1 MQTLKSL
8 KTPLRYPGGKSRSLG
23 TKEKPKM
30 GQYFPNLKNYTEYRE
45 PFLGGGSVAIHISK
59 MYPHLKI
66 TVNDLY
72 EPLINFWVQL
82 QQFGDELT
90 DKIKDYKIN
99 HPDPPKELR
108 KVEGTEFPAKELFLN
123 SREAIN
129 NRSLDDIERAAAFYI
144 VNKCSFSG
152 LTESSSF
159 SKQASVSN
167 FSMKGIEKLPGYSE
181 IISHWHINQY
191 SYEYCL
197 RENIHD
203 DLFMYL
209 DPPYDIKDNL
219 YGKSGSMHKGFD
231 HDEFANNCSQSK
243 IDMLISYNSDQL
255 VKDRFKDW
263 NAGEFDL
270 TYTMRSVGDYMRN
283 QKTRKELLLFNYEKN
298 LENMEVCVG

>member
-1 MQTLKSL
+1 MNTLKSL

-59 MYPHLKI
+59 MYPHLKV
-66 TVNDLY
+66 TVNDVY

-90 DKIKDYKIN
+90 NKLKDYKIN

-108 KVEGTEFPAKELFLN
+108 KVEDTDFPAKELFLN
-123 SREAIN
+123 ARKAIN

-144 VNKCSFSG
+144 ANKCSFSG
-152 LTESSSF
+152 LTENASF
-159 SKQASVSN
+159 SKQASYSN
-167 FSMKGIEKLPGYSE
+167 FTMKGIEKLSGYSE

-191 SYEYCL
+191 SYEYCF

-203 DLFMYL
+203 GLFMYL

-219 YGKSGSMHKGFD
+219 YGGKGGTMHKGFD
-231 HDEFANNCSQSK
+231 HDKFAEDCSQSQVHQ
-243 IDMLISYNSDQL
+243 LISYNSDQL
-255 VKDRFKDW
+255 VKDRFKGW

-270 TYTMRSVGDYMRN
+270 TYTMRSVGDYMRD
-283 QKTRKELLLFNYEKN
+283 QKTRKELLLFNYGTQG
-298 LENMEVCVG
+298 LA

>member
-1 MQTLKSL
+1 MNTLKSL

-30 GQYFPNLKNYTEYRE
+30 GQYFPNLKNYSEYRE

-59 MYPHLKI
+59 MYPHLKV

-90 DKIKDYKIN
+90 NKLKDYKIN

-108 KVEGTEFPAKELFLN
+108 KVEDTDFPAKELFLN
-123 SREAIN
+123 ARKAIN

-144 VNKCSFSG
+144 ANKCSFSG
-152 LTESSSF
+152 LTENASF
-159 SKQASVSN
+159 SKQASYSN
-167 FSMKGIEKLPGYSE
+167 FTMKGIEKLSGYSE

-191 SYEYCL
+191 SYEYCF
-197 RENIHD
+197 RENIHEG
-203 DLFMYL
+203 LFMYL

-219 YGKSGSMHKGFD
+219 YGGKGGTMHKGFD
-231 HDEFANNCSQSK
+231 HDKFAEDCSESPVHQ
-243 IDMLISYNSDQL
+243 LISYNSDQL
-255 VKDRFKDW
+255 VKDRFKGW

-270 TYTMRSVGDYMRN
+270 TYTMRSVGDYMRD
-283 QKTRKELLLFNYEKN
+283 QKTRKELLLFNYGTQG
-298 LENMEVCVG
+298 LA

>member
-1 MQTLKSL
+1 MNTLKSL

-59 MYPHLKI
+59 MYPHLKV

-90 DKIKDYKIN
+90 NKLKDYKIN

-108 KVEGTEFPAKELFLN
+108 KVEDTDFPAKELFLN
-123 SREAIN
+123 ARKAIN

-144 VNKCSFSG
+144 ANKCSFSG
-152 LTESSSF
+152 LTENASF
-159 SKQASVSN
+159 SKQASYSN
-167 FSMKGIEKLPGYSE
+167 FTMKGIEKLSGYSE

-191 SYEYCL
+191 SYEYCF

-203 DLFMYL
+203 GLFMYL

-219 YGKSGSMHKGFD
+219 YGGKGGTMHKGFD
-231 HDEFANNCSQSK
+231 HDKFAEDCSQSTVHQ
-243 IDMLISYNSDQL
+243 LISYNSDQL
-255 VKDRFKDW
+255 VKDRFKGW

-270 TYTMRSVGDYMRN
+270 TYTMRSVGDYMRD
-283 QKTRKELLLFNYEKN
+283 QKTRKELLLFNYGTQG
-298 LENMEVCVG
+298 LA